1 MKSIAVFCASSPGF
15 DDIYMQ
21 SAYVAGQVIAG
32 KRIRLVYGG
41 GQVGLMGAVA
51 NGALAEGGEVI
62 GVIPHFL
69 NRKEI
74 GHKGVTELHVVDS
87 MHERKQMMNDLC
99 EGVITLPGG
108 FGTMEELFEMITWGQ
123 LGLHRKPIGLLNIK
137 GFYDHMISFVNHM
150 VEVGLLTVE
159 NRNMLLVSDDIE
171 HLLALM
177 ADYEAPRQSK
187 WLTKE
192 QN

>member
-1 MKSIAVFCASSPGF
+1 MKSIAIFCASSPGY

-21 SAYVAGQVIAG
+21 SAYATGQIIAG
-32 KRIRLVYGG
+32 KGIRLVYGG

-51 NGALAEGGEVI
+51 NGALAEGGEVV

-74 GHKGVTELHVVDS
+74 GHKGVSELHVVES
-87 MHERKQMMNDLC
+87 MHERKQMMIDLC
-99 EGVITLPGG
+99 DGVITLPGG

-123 LGLHRKPIGLLNIK
+123 LGLHRKPIGLLNIE
-137 GFYDHMISFVNHM
+137 GFYDHLISFVNHM
-150 VEVGLLTVE
+150 VEVGLLALE
-159 NRNMLLVSDDIE
+159 SRNMLLISDDIE
-171 HLLALM
+171 HLLSLM
-177 ADYEAPRQSK
+177 ADYEAPQKSK